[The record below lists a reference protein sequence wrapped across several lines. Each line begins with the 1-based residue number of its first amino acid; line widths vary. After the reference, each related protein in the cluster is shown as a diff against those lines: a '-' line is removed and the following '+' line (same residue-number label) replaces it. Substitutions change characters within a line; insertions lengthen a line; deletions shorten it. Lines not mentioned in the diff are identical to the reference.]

1 MITSSVILDL
11 VLIAIVAVCVFFG
24 AKRGLFRT
32 LADLAAYLVALIGA
46 SWLANVFTAQVMELL
61 RPVLESQVS
70 QSITD
75 YLTALTENSGYSGI
89 LKGLLDTLTAGDTI
103 DDIANV
109 AVDVL
114 ADTVL
119 HNMAYML
126 LFVVAFVLLVVVL
139 KLVIRI
145 VDSALKLPVLHQ
157 MNTLGGVLAGALKGV
172 LLVLLVLW
180 LNEQTG
186 LLVTPQALEAS
197 VAAPILLQLLP
208 V

>member
-46 SWLANVFTAQVMELL
+46 SWLANQFTVQVMEHL
-61 RPVLESQVS
+61 RPIAEHQVS
-70 QSITD
+70 QSITE
-75 YLTALTENSGYSGI
+75 YLTSLTTDSSYTGF
-89 LKGLLDTLTAGDTI
+89 LKGLLDSLTGSGTI

-114 ADTVL
+114 ADTIL

-126 LFVVAFVLLVVVL
+126 LFVVAFVLLVVAL
-139 KLVIRI
+139 KLVIRL
-145 VDSALKLPVLHQ
+145 VDTVLKLPVLHQ
-157 MNTLGGVLAGALKGV
+157 MNTLGGVLVGALKGV
-172 LLVLLVLW
+172 VLVLLLLW

-186 LLVTPQALEAS
+186 LLVDPQALEAS

>member
-1 MITSSVILDL
+1 M
-11 VLIAIVAVCVFFG
+11 
-24 AKRGLFRT
+24 
-32 LADLAAYLVALIGA
+32 
-46 SWLANVFTAQVMELL
+46 
-61 RPVLESQVS
+61 
-70 QSITD
+70 
-75 YLTALTENSGYSGI
+75 
-89 LKGLLDTLTAGDTI
+89 
-103 DDIANV
+103 